1 MELFVVIELNINPS
15 INNTRHA
22 FGILFL
28 AVSAAV
34 GFGSVLTEI
43 AFIRRLPN
51 FSYLIIWVA
60 SFAITFAVLFAKFRR
75 SIYAVRNR
83 MRNSIKW
90 PVSVKAI
97 NGLCWAGPFIAI
109 PIFIHFYQ
117 FLILL
122 GIGLGNISTYL
133 LMRKYNKLDNRE
145 QMIVGLISLFSIPLA
160 IGFDSILFAAR
171 QDIALM
177 TSRVLIAVAYGV
189 GGIYAITSKV

>member
-15 INNTRHA
+15 INDTRHA

-34 GFGSVLTEI
+34 GFASVLTEI

-51 FSYLIIWVA
+51 FSYLIIWA
-60 SFAITFAVLFAKFRR
+60 TSFAVTFAVLFAKFGR

-83 MRNSIKW
+83 MKNSIKW
-90 PVSVKAI
+90 PVNVKAV

-133 LMRKYNKLDNRE
+133 LMRKYNNVDNRE
-145 QMIVGLISLFSIPLA
+145 QMIVGLISLFAIPFA
-160 IGFDSILFAAR
+160 IWMDSIMFSTR
-171 QDIALM
+171 QDIAVM
-177 TSRVLIAVAYGV
+177 ISRILISVAYGT
-189 GGIYAITSKV
+189 GGIYAITSKT

>member
-15 INNTRHA
+15 INDTRHA

-60 SFAITFAVLFAKFRR
+60 SFGVTFAVLFAKFGR

-83 MRNSIKW
+83 MKNSIKW
-90 PVSVKAI
+90 PVNVKAV
-97 NGLCWAGPFIAI
+97 NGLCWAGPFLAI

-133 LMRKYNKLDNRE
+133 LMKKYNNLDNRE
-145 QMIVGLISLFSIPLA
+145 QMIVGLISLFAIPFA
-160 IGFDSILFAAR
+160 IWIDSIMFYTR
-171 QDIALM
+171 QDIAVM
-177 TSRVLIAVAYGV
+177 MSRILISVAYGT
-189 GGIYAITSKV
+189 GGIYAITSKP

>member
-1 MELFVVIELNINPS
+1 MDINPS
-15 INNTRHA
+15 INDTRRA

-28 AVSAAV
+28 AVSAAI

-60 SFAITFAVLFAKFRR
+60 SFAVTFGVLFAKFRR
-75 SIYAVRNR
+75 SICVIRNR
-83 MRNSIKW
+83 MKSSIKW
-90 PVSVKAI
+90 PANVKAV

-133 LMRKYNKLDNRE
+133 FMRKYNKLDNRE
-145 QMIVGLISLFSIPLA
+145 QMIVGLISLFAIPFA
-160 IGFDSILFAAR
+160 IWIDSIMFSTR
-171 QDIALM
+171 QDIAVM
-177 TSRVLIAVAYGV
+177 TSRILISVAYGT
-189 GGIYAITSKV
+189 GGIYAITSKS

>member
-1 MELFVVIELNINPS
+1 MDEESRLND
-15 INNTRHA
+15 TRHA
-22 FGILFL
+22 FGLLFL
-28 AVSAAV
+28 AVSMAV
-34 GFGSVLTEI
+34 GFGSIVTEVVLI
-43 AFIRRLPN
+43 KKLPN
-51 FSYLIIWVA
+51 FYYPVIWIT
-60 SFAITFAVLFAKFRR
+60 SFGFAFGVIFGKFRKSISFIR
-75 SIYAVRNR
+75 SR
-83 MRNSIKW
+83 MKNSIKW
-90 PVSVKAI
+90 PTNAKAV

-109 PIFIHFYQ
+109 PIFMHFYQ

>member
-1 MELFVVIELNINPS
+1 LDINTS
-15 INNTRHA
+15 INDTRRA

-28 AVSAAV
+28 AVSAAI

-51 FSYLIIWVA
+51 FSYLIIWVS
-60 SFAITFAVLFAKFRR
+60 SFAVTFAVLFGKFRR
-75 SIYAVRNR
+75 SIYVVRNR
-83 MRNSIKW
+83 MKNSIKW
-90 PVSVKAI
+90 PANVKAV

-145 QMIVGLISLFSIPLA
+145 QMIVGLISLFAIPFA
-160 IGFDSILFAAR
+160 IWIDSIMFSTR
-171 QDIALM
+171 QDIAVM
-177 TSRVLIAVAYGV
+177 TSRILISVAYGT
-189 GGIYAITSKV
+189 GGIYAITSKS